1 MSRERCLIGSVVAAH
16 GLRGV
21 VKVQSFSDVPG
32 RFSGLE
38 CVLLGRTPEKAH
50 PVRLHSVSDDGP
62 KVLMQFEDCDDRDAA
77 ERLVG
82 MNLYIEEAD
91 MAPPPEGRHF
101 IHDLIGCAVF
111 TASGDA
117 RGTVRDVM
125 LLPANDV
132 YVVDFLG
139 HEVLVPAVPAFI
151 LAVDTAG
158 RRITIEDVPGLFD
171 DLETDDGD
179 DPGRRSR

>member
-16 GLRGV
+16 GIRGV

-32 RFSGLE
+32 RFSALE
-38 CVLLGRTPEKAH
+38 SVLLGRTPAKAAA
-50 PVRLHSVSDDGP
+50 VRVLSASDDGP

-82 MNLYIEEAD
+82 MNLYIEDAD
-91 MAPPPEGRHF
+91 MASPPEGRHF

-125 LLPANDV
+125 LMPANDV
-132 YVVDFLG
+132 YVVDYKG

-158 RRITIEDVPGLFD
+158 KRITIEEIPGLFD
-171 DLETDDGD
+171 HLEEDDEG
-179 DPGRRSR
+179 DPGRRS